1 MNFRCNFSIIEIGD
15 SMKTIERNLTKERI
29 VQKSR
34 FITLLIRVYHKEDVR
49 KAIADAKEKYPA
61 ATHYTY
67 AYVLDTDMHASD
79 DGEPSGTAGNPILN
93 VLIKQ
98 DLHFLLAIVIRYFG
112 GIKLGAGG
120 LVRAYSGSIRNT
132 LDEARIIELEP
143 GYVIKIQY
151 DYQDSKRMNQL
162 LENLEITEKTFTES
176 IEVVAKGNQLDIKN
190 LQENNVN
197 YEVIGNTYIKKK
209 TN

>member
-176 IEVVAKGNQLDIKN
+176 IEVVVQGNQLDIKN

>member
-34 FITLLIRVYHKEDVR
+34 FITLLIRVYNKEDVR

>member
-34 FITLLIRVYHKEDVR
+34 FITLLIRVYNKEDVR

-176 IEVVAKGNQLDIKN
+176 IEVVVQGNQLDIKN